1 MSRLTKKT
9 YWIYGI
15 GVSYFILDQLY
26 NQWLSY
32 YYLPPATEKFLVPL
46 LKPEYLVMA
55 YLFARLIDAIS
66 DPLVGYWSDNSKS
79 KFGKRSF
86 FMMIGGLPL
95 GILMIMYFF
104 PPKESQMLILI
115 YLSVVGG
122 LFFTA
127 YTLVG
132 GPYNAL
138 IPDLAR
144 TKDERLNLSTVQSAF
159 RLIFTGIAL
168 ILPGYMIKMLGGENT
183 EIGIR
188 KTVIILTIFAIIGIY
203 ICVFFLKEKELVKD
217 NEVHEKIGF
226 KSSLKYLMKKEL
238 VLYFAGFFFFFSG
251 FNILRGVLT
260 YYLTIIM
267 ELPISQ
273 MTIISAILFGVAGI
287 LFPVTNKLGKKY
299 SYKKILI
306 LDIALLIFGTTGLL
320 FVNKGLGSIAYIMFI
335 ICGMGLSGSAFIFP
349 QAMLSEISVK
359 LSENEKVSLEG
370 FLFGI
375 QGLFLKLA
383 FLVQQIVVSLV
394 ITIGSISN
402 EKGLKVA
409 TGLGV
414 KSTLTIALILFGI
427 SLFFYKLKKED

>member
-1 MSRLTKKT
+1 
-9 YWIYGI
+9 
-15 GVSYFILDQLY
+15 
-26 NQWLSY
+26 
-32 YYLPPATEKFLVPL
+32 
-46 LKPEYLVMA
+46 
-55 YLFARLIDAIS
+55 
-66 DPLVGYWSDNSKS
+66 
-79 KFGKRSF
+79 
-86 FMMIGGLPL
+86 
-95 GILMIMYFF
+95 
-104 PPKESQMLILI
+104 
-115 YLSVVGG
+115 
-122 LFFTA
+122 
-127 YTLVG
+127 
-132 GPYNAL
+132 
-138 IPDLAR
+138 
-144 TKDERLNLSTVQSAF
+144 
-159 RLIFTGIAL
+159 
-168 ILPGYMIKMLGGENT
+168 MLGGENT

-226 KSSLKYLMKKEL
+226 KSSLKYLMKKEI

-251 FNILRGVLT
+251 FNILRGILT

-427 SLFFYKLKKED
+427 SVFFYKVKKED